1 MLLVCLVG
9 GGGNDGDKGSD
20 DSLFPR
26 MIDHVSNGSL
36 RFLPGSLGAR
46 LTHVTIIITV
56 TDHSSVIYD
65 VINRY

>member
-1 MLLVCLVG
+1 MWCLSLVG

-36 RFLPGSLGAR
+36 RFLPGSLEAR
-46 LTHVTIIITV
+46 LTHITIITTHDILYRQ
-56 TDHSSVIYD
+56 YD
-65 VINRY
+65 I